1 MLPYE
6 GTPDQVGRS
15 VGGRLGDGEC
25 VARERR
31 AVIRGLDG
39 WRRRRNAATTSHV
52 RNDTCSVLEC
62 AGGDARAG
70 R

>member
-15 VGGRLGDGEC
+15 VGGRLGAGEC

-39 WRRRRNAATTSHV
+39 WRRCRNAATTSHV
-52 RNDTCSVLEC
+52 
-62 AGGDARAG
+62 
-70 R
+70 